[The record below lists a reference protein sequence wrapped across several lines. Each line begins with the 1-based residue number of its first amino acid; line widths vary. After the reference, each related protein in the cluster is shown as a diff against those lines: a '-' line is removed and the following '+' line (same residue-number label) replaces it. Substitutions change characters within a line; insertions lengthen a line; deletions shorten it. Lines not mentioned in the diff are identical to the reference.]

1 MEFEEI
7 LEFEATLN
15 DRHSDLQSAKDTFK
29 VLASDERKLKR
40 LRLKLL
46 ALDVD
51 VSNIDTALAGMKA
64 KHNAANAGYR
74 SVIADLYEFVGYDGY
89 NRALDQGHKLACY
102 ARGVQLD
109 KKKAG
114 IGTLARG
121 EKEVVA
127 SSLYAIS
134 LADFKL
140 MVKKKLKLLK
150 KVRAKLSPIRY
161 ATVRTRNEWL
171 VLKLELKLLRRA
183 CNIAS
188 LRLGNKAA
196 IESACKF
203 DMRVSYVV
211 HNHIA
216 TEPAKKDRK
225 FFYAERPYV
234 ETNYDV
240 KLFAKQ
246 PLKKLHRRAANADLL
261 SSEVNKTNGSSYMP
275 RTPNR

>member
-1 MEFEEI
+1 MDFEEI
-7 LEFEATLN
+7 LEFESELK
-15 DRHSDLQSAKDTFK
+15 DKHSDLQAAKDTFK

-40 LRLKLL
+40 LRSKLL

-51 VSNIDTALAGMKA
+51 VSNIDTALSSMTA
-64 KHNAANAGYR
+64 KYNAASVGYKA
-74 SVIADLYEFVGYDGY
+74 VVADLYEFVGYDGY

-109 KKKAG
+109 KKKSG

-121 EKEVVA
+121 ENGGAA
-127 SSLYAIS
+127 SRLFAIS

-140 MVKKKLKLLK
+140 MVKKRLKLLK
-150 KVRAKLSPIRY
+150 KIRAKLSPIRY
-161 ATVRTRNEWL
+161 STIRARNEWS

-188 LRLGNKAA
+188 LRLGNNAP
-196 IESACKF
+196 IQSACKF
-203 DMRVSYVV
+203 DMRISYVV

-234 ETNYDV
+234 ETNHDV
-240 KLFAKQ
+240 RPFSKQ
-246 PLKKLHRRAANADLL
+246 PLKKLHRKYADADLL
-261 SSEVNKTNGSSYMP
+261 YSEVNKTNGRGYMS

>member
-183 CNIAS
+183 CNIAR
-188 LRLGNKAA
+188 LRLGNKAT

-234 ETNYDV
+234 ETNHDV

>member
-74 SVIADLYEFVGYDGY
+74 SVIADLYEFVGYDAY

-183 CNIAS
+183 CNIAR
-188 LRLGNKAA
+188 LRLGNKAT

-234 ETNYDV
+234 ETNHDV

>member
-1 MEFEEI
+1 MDFEEI
-7 LEFEATLN
+7 LEFESELK
-15 DRHSDLQSAKDTFK
+15 DKHSDLQAAKDTFK

-40 LRLKLL
+40 LRSKLL

-51 VSNIDTALAGMKA
+51 VSNIDTALSSMRA
-64 KHNAANAGYR
+64 KHVAANVGYKA
-74 SVIADLYEFVGYDGY
+74 VVADLYEFVGYDGY

-109 KKKAG
+109 KKKSG

-121 EKEVVA
+121 ENGGAA
-127 SSLYAIS
+127 SRLFAIS

-140 MVKKKLKLLK
+140 MVKKRLKLLK
-150 KVRAKLSPIRY
+150 KIRAKLSPIRY
-161 ATVRTRNEWL
+161 STIRARNEWS

-188 LRLGNKAA
+188 LRLGNNAP
-196 IESACKF
+196 IQSACKF
-203 DMRVSYVV
+203 DMRISYVV

-216 TEPAKKDRK
+216 TEPAKNDRK
-225 FFYAERPYV
+225 FFYSNRPYA
-234 ETNYDV
+234 EPDPDV
-240 KLFAKQ
+240 KPFSKQ
-246 PLKKLHRRAANADLL
+246 PLKKLHRKYADADLL
-261 SSEVNKTNGSSYMP
+261 YSEVNKTNGRGYMS

>member
-89 NRALDQGHKLACY
+89 NRALDQGHKLTCY

-188 LRLGNKAA
+188 LRLGNKAT

-234 ETNYDV
+234 ETNHDV

-261 SSEVNKTNGSSYMP
+261 CSEVNKTNGSSYMP

>member
-1 MEFEEI
+1 MDFEEI
-7 LEFEATLN
+7 LEFESELK
-15 DRHSDLQSAKDTFK
+15 DKHSDLQAAKDTFK

-40 LRLKLL
+40 LRSKLL

-51 VSNIDTALAGMKA
+51 VSNIDTALSSMTA
-64 KHNAANAGYR
+64 KYNAASVGYR

-109 KKKAG
+109 KKKSG

-121 EKEVVA
+121 ENRGVA
-127 SSLYAIS
+127 SRLFAIS

-140 MVKKKLKLLK
+140 MVKKRLKLLK
-150 KVRAKLSPIRY
+150 KIRAKLSPIRY
-161 ATVRTRNEWL
+161 STIRARNEWS

-188 LRLGNKAA
+188 LRLGNNAP
-196 IESACKF
+196 IQSACKF
-203 DMRVSYVV
+203 DMRISYVV

-234 ETNYDV
+234 ETNHDV
-240 KLFAKQ
+240 RLFSKQ
-246 PLKKLHRRAANADLL
+246 PLKKLHRKYADADLL
-261 SSEVNKTNGSSYMP
+261 YSEVNKTNGRGYMS

>member
-1 MEFEEI
+1 MDFEEI
-7 LEFEATLN
+7 LEFESDLK
-15 DRHSDLQSAKDTFK
+15 DKHSDLQAAKDTFK

-40 LRLKLL
+40 LRSKLL

-51 VSNIDTALAGMKA
+51 VSNIDTALSSMTA
-64 KHNAANAGYR
+64 KYNAASIGYK

-102 ARGVQLD
+102 ARSVQLD

-121 EKEVVA
+121 DNRSEA
-127 SSLYAIS
+127 SKLFAVSR
-134 LADFKL
+134 ADFKL

-150 KVRAKLSPIRY
+150 KIRAKLSPIRY
-161 ATVRTRNEWL
+161 STIKTRNEWL

-188 LRLGNKAA
+188 LRLGNKAP

-216 TEPAKKDRK
+216 TEPAKNDRK

-234 ETNYDV
+234 ETNHDV
-240 KLFAKQ
+240 KLFTKQ
-246 PLKKLHRRAANADLL
+246 PLKKLHRKYADADLL
-261 SSEVNKTNGSSYMP
+261 SSEVNKTNGSGYMP